1 MKRSAS
7 RTTVNVAALVAA
19 AHLAALAG
27 CYRHVVKAT
36 GPGAGS
42 YETYEANIG
51 EDESVWSQP
60 KPRVIERNPI
70 PVPTAQP
77 KQSPDD

>member
-7 RTTVNVAALVAA
+7 RTALPFAAALAA
-19 AHLAALAG
+19 AHLAALSG

-36 GPGAGS
+36 GPGAGN

-60 KPRVIERNPI
+60 KPRVIERNPM

-77 KQSPDD
+77 KQSPED